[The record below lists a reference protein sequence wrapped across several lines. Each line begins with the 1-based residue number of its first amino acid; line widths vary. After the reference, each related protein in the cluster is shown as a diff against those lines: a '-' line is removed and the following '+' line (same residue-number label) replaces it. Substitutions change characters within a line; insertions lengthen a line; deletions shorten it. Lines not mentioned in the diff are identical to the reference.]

1 MTEIKIKKW
10 DGDIFKSTASGTKCE
25 GLLAVHALSGCDSF
39 LPCDKE
45 KVSGLKVLQ
54 KNHTAGFQV
63 LGEVNANERDTVE
76 ATRKLILA
84 PYGLGKSTNMQHYN
98 ILKKQKKTT
107 STENLATK
115 RR

>member
-1 MTEIKIKKW
+1 MCMPCQDVT
-10 DGDIFKSTASGTKCE
+10 
-25 GLLAVHALSGCDSF
+25 VSF
-39 LPCDKE
+39 PCGKG

-63 LGEVNANERDTVE
+63 LGEVNANEKDTVE

-98 ILKKQKKTT
+98 ILKKQKNKPPALKT
-107 STENLATK
+107 
-115 RR
+115 